1 MSEATSRTRVRRIPD
16 RGHYD
21 AATIH
26 SVLDAAM
33 LCHVGFTVDEQPYVI
48 PTLFAR
54 DGEHVV
60 FHGSAASRM
69 LRHAA
74 TSVPVCLEVEIV
86 DAIVLARSAFNHSMN
101 YRSVLVLGAAE
112 IVSDEAEKLRALE
125 LISEHVLPGR
135 WADVR
140 PPSAKELKATSV
152 LRLSLKEASAKIRT
166 GPPLDEDEDYALP
179 IWAGVLPVVATRGQA
194 VPDPRMTREFPG
206 IPLPDYLKPR

>member
-1 MSEATSRTRVRRIPD
+1 MSAPTPRTRVNRIPD

-21 AATIH
+21 AASIH
-26 SVLDAAM
+26 SVLDAAF
-33 LCHVGFTVDEQPYVI
+33 LCHLGFTVNDQPYVI

-54 DGEHVV
+54 DRDHVV

-74 TSVPVCLEVEIV
+74 TSVPVCLEVSIV

-101 YRSVLVLGAAE
+101 YRSVLVLGAAQ
-112 IVSDEAEKLRALE
+112 IVTEDAQKLRALE

-140 PPSAKELKATSV
+140 PPSPKELKATSV
-152 LRLSLKEASAKIRT
+152 LRLPLTEASAKIRT
-166 GPPLDEDEDYALP
+166 GPPLDDDEDYALP
-179 IWAGVLPVVATRGQA
+179 IWAGLLPLSTTAA
-194 VPDPRMTREFPG
+194 APIPDPRLTQDFPS
-206 IPLPDYLKPR
+206 IPLPAYLRPR